1 MKVLLMLRIEI
12 SFLSFTFFLYFD
24 TSLSD
29 LLSEAMHFYRNY
41 IRIKK
46 YALLIYYYLST
57 EFKPSKMH
65 ASIRILWC
73 RLSARVCFTKRKYK
87 LQNYLNL
94 QLNWRVENSPIILR
108 FEQCTRVNILV
119 GTFCFALYIV

>member
-12 SFLSFTFFLYFD
+12 SFFMAFTFFLYFD

-57 EFKPSKMH
+57 EFNLQKFMQVLEYFGVDYRH
-65 ASIRILWC
+65 GF
-73 RLSARVCFTKRKYK
+73 V
-87 LQNYLNL
+87 LQNESINFRIISICSWTGVLKIRPLFCDLN
-94 QLNWRVENSPIILR
+94 NAR
-108 FEQCTRVNILV
+108 
-119 GTFCFALYIV
+119 G